1 MKLHSLELENL
12 RSYKAGRVEFPA
24 GVILLEGDI
33 GCGKSSL
40 LYAIEFALFG
50 LGDLNASFLLRNTAN
65 AGWVKLAFS
74 VDDKA
79 CVVYR
84 SLERKKDS
92 VQQGNGWLE
101 ENGVRKDYAPSE
113 IKPAVLKILGFNESP
128 SPKSLSTIYRY
139 AVFTP
144 QEEMKRIL
152 EEKPEDRMQTLRKA
166 FGIEEYKQAR
176 ENAELVRKIV
186 RDQTKFIEGGLG
198 ELDGLLSEKKN
209 LERELENAMERESK
223 SGELAQLLSNE
234 LDVLK
239 TRLKKLAEKKSV
251 FETLSAELP
260 HLERQFSEK
269 QKQLVRLRSSLKD
282 FSLEKTSVETQLKT
296 IVPSKKA
303 LDVLELEKSVSELRL
318 QIESAS
324 SELGVLDARLG
335 DYAALKKTGECPTCG
350 QTLSAD
356 FTQKTGELSGH
367 AAEKRAL
374 LTGLKNEEGKTRL
387 ELDEARDFVLKKKRF
402 DDLTLRLKNIEKQDA
417 ENKAQCETLENEM
430 PMLEREL
437 KTRQTALEKEK
448 PAVVELQSAEKAA
461 DAKELDLR
469 KALQEKSAAGSEV
482 KKLGERIVSIERKL
496 EEKEKQKLALNALKE
511 RASWLEGFFSPA
523 LSTIESHVMLGLSQD
538 FDTLFRKWFSLL
550 VESDELAVASNER
563 FEPLVEING
572 YEQSFQTLSGGEK
585 SALALAY
592 RLALNSVVRTTATS
606 RRENLLILD
615 EPTDGFSKE
624 QLARMRDVFLQLDC
638 KQVLLV
644 SHEREL
650 EAFAN
655 KIYKIEKSGGE
666 SRILN

>member
-1 MKLHSLELENL
+1 MKLLSVELENI
-12 RSYKAGRVEFPA
+12 RSYKHGRVDFSD
-24 GVILLEGDI
+24 GVTLLEGDI

-65 AGWVKLAFS
+65 SGWVKLAFS
-74 VDDKA
+74 VDERN

-84 SLERKKDS
+84 SLERKKES

-101 ENGVRKDYAPSE
+101 ENGVRKDFAPSE
-113 IKPAVLKILGFNESP
+113 IKPAILKILGFKESP

-152 EEKPEDRMQTLRKA
+152 EEKTEDRMQTLRKA
-166 FGIEEYKQAR
+166 FGIEEYRQAR
-176 ENAELVRKIV
+176 ENSELVRKVV

-198 ELDGLLSEKKN
+198 ELDGLLSEKKT
-209 LERELENAMERESK
+209 LEKQLIGALDAENKFGALSQ
-223 SGELAQLLSNE
+223 ALSNE

-239 TRLKKLAEKKSV
+239 AHLKKLAEKKSA
-251 FETLSAELP
+251 FEKLSAELP
-260 HLERQFSEK
+260 LIDRQLSEK
-269 QKQLVRLRSSLKD
+269 QKQLARLQSSLKD
-282 FSLEKTSVETQLKT
+282 ALLEKTSVETQLKA
-296 IVPSKKA
+296 IA
-303 LDVLELEKSVSELRL
+303 LPEVAPDLPGLEKNVSDLRMQAESVS
-318 QIESAS
+318 SA
-324 SELGVLDARLG
+324 LGVIETRLG
-335 DYAALKKTGECPTCG
+335 DYVSLKKTGECPTCG
-350 QTLSAD
+350 QALSSD
-356 FTQKTGELSGH
+356 FSEKVAELTGH
-367 AAEKRAL
+367 ATEKRAL
-374 LTGLKNEEGKTRL
+374 LSELKKTEAKAQVGL
-387 ELDEARDFVLKKKRF
+387 DDARAFALKKKRF
-402 DDLTLRLKNIEKQDA
+402 DDLSLRLKTMAVQDA
-417 ENKAQCETLENEM
+417 ENNLQCDALGKELPALENE
-430 PMLEREL
+430 L
-437 KTRQTALEKEK
+437 KTKRTALEKEK
-448 PAVVELQSAEKAA
+448 PAIAELQSAEKAA
-461 DAKELDLR
+461 DEKEFDLR
-469 KALQEKSAAGSEV
+469 KALQAKSAADSEV
-482 KKLGERIVSIERKL
+482 KNLGERFVSIERKL
-496 EEKEKQKLALNALKE
+496 EEKEKQKLALNALNG
-511 RASWLEGFFSPA
+511 RSSWLEEFFSPA

-538 FDTLFRKWFSLL
+538 FDNLFRKWFSLL
-550 VESDELAVASNER
+550 VESDELSVASNER

-606 RRENLLILD
+606 MKDNLLILD

-666 SRILN
+666 SHVLS